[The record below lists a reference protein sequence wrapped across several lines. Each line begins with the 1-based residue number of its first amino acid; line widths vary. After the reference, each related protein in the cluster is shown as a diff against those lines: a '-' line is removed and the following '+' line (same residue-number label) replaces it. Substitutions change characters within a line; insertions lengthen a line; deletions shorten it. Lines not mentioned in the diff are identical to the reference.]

1 MGWPKTCCL
10 LCLGPSLVSWS
21 PSLHSQA
28 QDPQHSPS
36 FEHAGL
42 SWTTTE
48 AKNTTSI
55 LQLGCAFFVVCP
67 AMLLVSGCFEL
78 LHHAA
83 CYNSCSNDQI
93 AAFSLDQIFFGIKSP
108 TFCVEYTEFETFA
121 SLNLNDGR
129 IALSAIIKCFA

>member
-1 MGWPKTCCL
+1 
-10 LCLGPSLVSWS
+10 
-21 PSLHSQA
+21 
-28 QDPQHSPS
+28 
-36 FEHAGL
+36 
-42 SWTTTE
+42 
-48 AKNTTSI
+48 
-55 LQLGCAFFVVCP
+55 
-67 AMLLVSGCFEL
+67 MLLVSGGFEP

-129 IALSAIIKCFA
+129 IALSAIIECFADLIFLGIQFSLSI